1 MSGRTVL
8 VALLGLLW
16 GITCLH
22 GQKCDPDACSCK
34 NADGTV
40 EVRLGGVNDA
50 LRKLYK

>member
-1 MSGRTVL
+1 MSGRAVL

-34 NADGTV
+34 KADGTV
-40 EVRLGGVNDA
+40 EVILTNVDSQ
-50 LRKLYK
+50 LRARR